1 MTIKNPLV
9 IVSFDAMGAEDIAE
23 HIDLM
28 PNVAT
33 LIARGTHVKKLK
45 AFIQR

>member
-9 IVSFDAMGAEDIAE
+9 IISFDAMGAEDIAE

-28 PNVAT
+28 PNVAK
-33 LIARGTHVKKLK
+33 LIERGTHVKKLRG
-45 AFIQR
+45 FIQH